1 MSDIA
6 QKRAV
11 QGYRSRVAK
20 RSIARF
26 EVLGLEAD
34 RDLIRALARHL
45 TDAGPDH
52 AASIRAAVN
61 QLMAAPR
68 QRKGRILDALR
79 RSPLAHIDRDP
90 KRTHTSGRKVDL

>member
-6 QKRAV
+6 QKRV
-11 QGYRSRVAK
+11 VRDYRSRLAK
-20 RSIARF
+20 VGIARF
-26 EVLGLEAD
+26 EILGLEAD
-34 RDLIRALARHL
+34 RDLIRAFARHL
-45 TDAGPDH
+45 TEARPDH

-79 RSPLAHIDRDP
+79 RSPLAHIHRDL